1 MKIEKVTR
9 NGLIII
15 SFSETFKE
23 VKKSFK
29 IQDVF
34 ETTLIVRNEIENYSL
49 MNYTIDL
56 VSWNQSNIVV

>member
-9 NGLIII
+9 NGLVII

-23 VKKSFK
+23 VKKTIK

-49 MNYTIDL
+49 MNYTVDL